1 MVHHR
6 CFIKSGVHILLRVH
20 RGYLDAVTLA
30 HRRQTSSQIPV
41 SKLNFIFTTHTHNSV
56 MSLPEHPRLRK
67 RDRAKQWFRDLGSR
81 DPSPAPSRTGTPS
94 GAVQDPPVAI
104 PPGEEIR
111 SLPETLHAA
120 SAKGRE
126 DVHKT
131 PLISTVGDGQTGD
144 DVEKESLFYKRA
156 KRIATD
162 CHQIIKRIQP
172 LLADTPF
179 VIPVNVLLAV
189 AAVVEDVGTLRD
201 STQRALDHV
210 KNCLEII
217 DGARGETNDA
227 GFRLRIE
234 DFFQALATRVKEL
247 DKIGNASK
255 WKKVVE
261 SSEMQSTVDDLLQEI
276 NNKLQTFQLSVG
288 LSIKKDTKNAM
299 DLLMAKH
306 WFRAP
311 TAIFNGDARL
321 LSLNDQSVAEEVPK
335 RSGCTPGTRLGVLG
349 KIADWINDTASP
361 PIFWLAGPAGTGKS
375 TIAYSVCEQFSKP
388 NVHGAQPYL
397 AASFFCSRQSPTL
410 RLLGNV
416 IPTLAYQLA
425 RRSPSFA
432 RALESD
438 PIKVY
443 TPSSQMTELFVKP
456 WQDFSNTPAAQ
467 SPPLLVVVDALDEI
481 EGQDGIT
488 FLKDLVT
495 ATNNAKDGLKGLKI
509 LVTSR
514 PHSDIR
520 DLAHS
525 FPIDNIYHLETIDK
539 DDARNDIATFFRNK
553 LPDIDHWGRNELDTL
568 LDRADG
574 LFIYAATIWRQ
585 IVPNPS
591 NPPTR
596 KKLQSITQKI
606 AADEDRFSGGG
617 MDSLYQQ
624 IVEEAIEAAGI
635 SREEALAVV
644 HSVILAQRPLS
655 LREIDQLAGVDDF
668 EGVHRTIQSLH
679 AVIRISDNGHIF
691 TYHKS
696 FPDFMLDGNR
706 SPRITCARS
715 LTHGTFA
722 QTCIDTMLKSLSFNM
737 CNLPSS
743 YLFDNEVIDIR
754 ERLEEG
760 ILGVNALE
768 YSCRFWMSHV
778 GSSVLDNTLS
788 AKVSM
793 FARDKILYWIEA
805 MNLLGARSECWATVS
820 EMVQWCQKSQ
830 LSPELLTH
838 VTSVMKLSK
847 LYLHSPACQSTPHLY
862 ISALA
867 MELCWGNKF
876 SHAWME
882 RYSQL
887 PEVQFR
893 GNSGALFTIFVN
905 SPVFSVAFSPDGTRV
920 VSGSWDNSLRIWDT
934 STGEE
939 KHKLDG
945 HTESVYSVAFSSDGT
960 RVVSGSCDNSL
971 RIWDAS
977 TGEEKHKLNGHTS
990 AVNSVAFSLDGTQV
1004 VSGSRDNSLRIWNA
1018 STGEE
1023 KHKLNGHTGAVYSV
1037 AFSSDGTQVVSG
1049 SYDNS
1054 LRIWDTLTG
1063 EEKHKLDGHTESV
1076 FSVAFSPDGTQV
1088 VSGSWNN
1095 SLRIW
1100 DALIG
1105 KEQHKLNG
1113 HTEQV
1118 NSVAFSP
1125 DGTRVVS
1132 GSRDNSL
1139 RIWDTL
1145 TGEEKHKLDGHKGA
1159 VYSVAFSPDG
1169 TQVVSGSYDNSLR
1182 IWDTLTGEEKHKLD
1196 GHTESVYSVAF
1207 SPDGTQV
1214 VSGSLDASVRIWDTS
1229 TGEEKHK
1236 LNGHTSAVNSVAF
1249 LPDGTRVASGSDDK
1263 SVRIWDISTGEEKH
1277 KLEGHTEA
1285 VASVAFSPDGAR
1297 VASGAHNKSVRIWDT
1312 STGKE
1317 KHKLEGHT
1325 EAVASVAFL
1334 PDGTRV
1340 ASGAHD
1346 KSVVDSRPVY
1356 SVAFSPDGTWV
1367 VSGSY
1372 NDSAWIWD
1380 ASTGEEQ
1387 RKLNGHTGP
1396 VYSVAFSPD
1405 GTHVV
1410 SGSMDN
1416 YVRIWDTLT
1425 GEEKNKLDGHTEA
1438 VQSVAFSPNGTRVVS
1453 GSWDTSVRI
1462 WDALTGEEQRKLD
1475 GHTGTVYSV
1484 AFSPD
1489 GTRVVSSSPDDSV
1502 RIWDTSTG
1510 EEKNKLNGHTGT
1522 VYSVAFSPDGTQVV
1536 SGSLD
1541 TSVRIWDT
1549 LTGEEK
1555 CKLNGHTGIVYS
1567 VAFLPDGTRVAS
1579 GAYDKSVRIWDTLT
1593 GEEKRKLNGHTGTV
1607 YSVAF
1612 SPDGT
1617 QVVSGSLDTS
1627 VRIWDTLTGVE
1638 KHKLNGHTM
1647 PVHSVAFSPDGTQV
1661 VSCSS
1666 DTSVRIWDALTGEE
1680 QCKLNGHTGTVES
1693 VAFSPDGTK
1702 VASGS
1707 WDKSVRVWD
1716 TSMGKEKHKL
1726 TEAVAS
1732 AAFSPAGP
1740 QSIPYFDNQGSSS
1753 WDTFTGR
1760 MIGNNIKEWSS
1771 VDTAGWI
1778 LDTSTPNPHRLI
1790 WLPPYISDVLGSSQ
1804 CLRTISLLGSATLD
1818 FSSAHL
1824 GTEWAQCYTP
1834 PT

>member
-1 MVHHR
+1 
-6 CFIKSGVHILLRVH
+6 
-20 RGYLDAVTLA
+20 
-30 HRRQTSSQIPV
+30 
-41 SKLNFIFTTHTHNSV
+41 

-67 RDRAKQWFRDLGSR
+67 RDRAKQWLRDLGSR

-94 GAVQDPPVAI
+94 GAFQDPPVAT
-104 PPGEEIR
+104 PPEEEVR

-120 SAKGRE
+120 TAEGRE

-131 PLISTVGDGQTGD
+131 PLISTVGDGQTRGD
-144 DVEKESLFYKRA
+144 LGKKSPFYEGA
-156 KRIATD
+156 KRIAMD

-210 KNCLEII
+210 KDCLEII

-234 DFFQALATRVKEL
+234 DFFQALATRVEEL
-247 DKIGNASK
+247 EKIGNASK

-261 SSEMQSTVDDLLQEI
+261 SSEMQSTVDELLQEI

-299 DLLMAKH
+299 DLLLAKH

-335 RSGCTPGTRLGVLG
+335 RSGCTQGTRLGVLG

-375 TIAYSVCEQFSKP
+375 TIAYSVCERFSKP

-456 WQDFSNTPAAQ
+456 WQDFSNTRAAQ

-495 ATNNAKDGLKGLKI
+495 ATNNAQDGLRGLKI

-525 FPIDNIYHLETIDK
+525 FPIDNIYHLETIDE
-539 DDARNDIATFFRNK
+539 DDARNDIETFFRDK
-553 LPDIDHWGRNELDTL
+553 FQGIDQWGRNELDTL

-585 IVPNPS
+585 VVPNSS
-591 NPPTR
+591 NPPTC
-596 KKLQSITQKI
+596 KKLQTITQRI
-606 AADEDRFSGGG
+606 AADGDRFSGGG

-624 IVEEAIEAAGI
+624 IVEEAIGVAGI

-668 EGVHRTIQSLH
+668 EGVHRTIKSLH
-679 AVIRISDNGHIF
+679 AVIQVSDNGHIF

-696 FPDFMLDGNR
+696 FPDFMLDANR
-706 SPRITCARS
+706 SPGITCARS

-743 YLFDNEVIDIR
+743 YLFDNEVIDIQ
-754 ERLEEG
+754 ERIEEG

-778 GSSVLDNTLS
+778 RSSVLNKTLS
-788 AKVSM
+788 AKVST

-805 MNLLGARSECWATVS
+805 MNLLGARSECWANVS
-820 EMVQWCQKSQ
+820 HLVQWCQTSQ
-830 LSPELLTH
+830 LSPELLKH

-867 MELCWGNKF
+867 MEMCRGNDF

-882 RYSQL
+882 QYSQL

-893 GNSGALFTIFVN
+893 GNCGALSTIFVN
-905 SPVFSVAFSPDGTRV
+905 APVLSVAFSPDGTQVVSDSWDNSVRIWDASTGEEKHKLNGHTGTVYSVAFSSDGTQV
-920 VSGSWDNSLRIWDT
+920 VSGSSDNSLRIWDT

-939 KHKLDG
+939 KHKL
-945 HTESVYSVAFSSDGT
+945 
-960 RVVSGSCDNSL
+960 
-971 RIWDAS
+971 
-977 TGEEKHKLNGHTS
+977 NGHTG
-990 AVNSVAFSLDGTQV
+990 AVNSVAFSPDGRQV
-1004 VSGSRDNSLRIWNA
+1004 VSGSS
-1018 STGEE
+1018 
-1023 KHKLNGHTGAVYSV
+1023 
-1037 AFSSDGTQVVSG
+1037 
-1049 SYDNS
+1049 DNS

-1063 EEKHKLDGHTESV
+1063 EE
-1076 FSVAFSPDGTQV
+1076 
-1088 VSGSWNN
+1088 
-1095 SLRIW
+1095 
-1100 DALIG
+1100 
-1105 KEQHKLNG
+1105 
-1113 HTEQV
+1113 
-1118 NSVAFSP
+1118 
-1125 DGTRVVS
+1125 
-1132 GSRDNSL
+1132 
-1139 RIWDTL
+1139 
-1145 TGEEKHKLDGHKGA
+1145 
-1159 VYSVAFSPDG
+1159 
-1169 TQVVSGSYDNSLR
+1169 
-1182 IWDTLTGEEKHKLD
+1182 
-1196 GHTESVYSVAF
+1196 
-1207 SPDGTQV
+1207 
-1214 VSGSLDASVRIWDTS
+1214 
-1229 TGEEKHK
+1229 
-1236 LNGHTSAVNSVAF
+1236 
-1249 LPDGTRVASGSDDK
+1249 
-1263 SVRIWDISTGEEKH
+1263 
-1277 KLEGHTEA
+1277 
-1285 VASVAFSPDGAR
+1285 
-1297 VASGAHNKSVRIWDT
+1297 
-1312 STGKE
+1312 
-1317 KHKLEGHT
+1317 
-1325 EAVASVAFL
+1325 
-1334 PDGTRV
+1334 
-1340 ASGAHD
+1340 
-1346 KSVVDSRPVY
+1346 
-1356 SVAFSPDGTWV
+1356 
-1367 VSGSY
+1367 
-1372 NDSAWIWD
+1372 
-1380 ASTGEEQ
+1380 
-1387 RKLNGHTGP
+1387 
-1396 VYSVAFSPD
+1396 
-1405 GTHVV
+1405 
-1410 SGSMDN
+1410 
-1416 YVRIWDTLT
+1416 
-1425 GEEKNKLDGHTEA
+1425 
-1438 VQSVAFSPNGTRVVS
+1438 
-1453 GSWDTSVRI
+1453 
-1462 WDALTGEEQRKLD
+1462 QRKLD
-1475 GHTGTVYSV
+1475 S
-1484 AFSPD
+1484 
-1489 GTRVVSSSPDDSV
+1489 
-1502 RIWDTSTG
+1502 
-1510 EEKNKLNGHTGT
+1510 HTGT

-1536 SGSLD
+1536 SGS
-1541 TSVRIWDT
+1541 W
-1549 LTGEEK
+1549 
-1555 CKLNGHTGIVYS
+1555 
-1567 VAFLPDGTRVAS
+1567 
-1579 GAYDKSVRIWDTLT
+1579 
-1593 GEEKRKLNGHTGTV
+1593 
-1607 YSVAF
+1607 
-1612 SPDGT
+1612 
-1617 QVVSGSLDTS
+1617 
-1627 VRIWDTLTGVE
+1627 
-1638 KHKLNGHTM
+1638 
-1647 PVHSVAFSPDGTQV
+1647 
-1661 VSCSS
+1661 
-1666 DTSVRIWDALTGEE
+1666 DTSVRIWDASTGEE
-1680 QCKLNGHTGTVES
+1680 KNKLNGHTGPVDS
-1693 VAFSPDGTK
+1693 VAFSPDG
-1702 VASGS
+1702 
-1707 WDKSVRVWD
+1707 
-1716 TSMGKEKHKL
+1716 
-1726 TEAVAS
+1726 
-1732 AAFSPAGP
+1732 P
-1740 QSIPYFDNQGSSS
+1740 QSIPYYDNQGSSS
-1753 WDTFTGR
+1753 WDTFSSR
-1760 MIGNNIKEWSS
+1760 MIGNNINEWSS
-1771 VDTAGWI
+1771 ADTAGWI
-1778 LDTSTPNPHRLI
+1778 LDTCTPNPYRLI
-1790 WLPPYISDVLGSSQ
+1790 WLPPYICDVLGSSR